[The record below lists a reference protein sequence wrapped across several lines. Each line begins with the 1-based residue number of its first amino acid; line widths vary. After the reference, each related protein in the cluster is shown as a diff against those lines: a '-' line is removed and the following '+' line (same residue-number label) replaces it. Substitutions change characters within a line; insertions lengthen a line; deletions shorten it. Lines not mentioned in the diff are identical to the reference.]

1 MSIRHLSLI
10 VAAALI
16 GNSAMAQK
24 KEIYTIQVGSFEG
37 TNAADFKKIE
47 GLGFLYTEAADAA
60 RINVYI
66 GDYATADAAKAMQK
80 QIKAKG
86 FPAYLSPRKLDAAK
100 INHVVQLDMKKTS
113 DKIDWTTY
121 EKAGKIYVTADEAQI
136 KIFSGGF
143 KDEATATAA
152 VQTLKDLGF
161 KTAFHKS
168 VAVGELHKVSTFTTG
183 NLALNGAIVPTK
195 KGPIAPATPTNSGKK
210 DDFIVKGGTAVKRN
224 ALGKLQEVLKEAEYY
239 DGKIDGDNAK
249 ATTTA
254 YNEAVKENRIL
265 QKYQAVINN
274 AAPISVDKVSELQK
288 AINELPDDLE
298 ANTAILKKSN
308 QPIAKAYRAYSSF
321 IQQGESKEVD
331 NLMNEAIKTSFAST
345 QNKFPFDERAT
356 YAYKE
361 LGQLILH
368 LRYIQGAAKEE
379 PATPA
384 WLLATHTKE
393 CATAFNSNFNVQIND
408 GFMDWNELA
417 LVSVIA
423 KDLSSKATKV
433 DTKKDNEE
441 AVLRTRLF
449 LLPKAPDASTKKN
462 VTTWASALWKGMDTW
477 AAKDE
482 FNEQTAEA
490 FKIAFFKGQ
499 VRLEDYFMSK
509 NFKADEATTLA
520 LQVLESASGRALE
533 RFMPKKIDI
542 LE

>member
-1 MSIRHLSLI
+1 
-10 VAAALI
+10 
-16 GNSAMAQK
+16 
-24 KEIYTIQVGSFEG
+24 
-37 TNAADFKKIE
+37 
-47 GLGFLYTEAADAA
+47 
-60 RINVYI
+60 
-66 GDYATADAAKAMQK
+66 
-80 QIKAKG
+80 
-86 FPAYLSPRKLDAAK
+86 
-100 INHVVQLDMKKTS
+100 
-113 DKIDWTTY
+113 
-121 EKAGKIYVTADEAQI
+121 
-136 KIFSGGF
+136 
-143 KDEATATAA
+143 
-152 VQTLKDLGF
+152 
-161 KTAFHKS
+161 
-168 VAVGELHKVSTFTTG
+168 
-183 NLALNGAIVPTK
+183 
-195 KGPIAPATPTNSGKK
+195 
-210 DDFIVKGGTAVKRN
+210 
-224 ALGKLQEVLKEAEYY
+224 
-239 DGKIDGDNAK
+239 
-249 ATTTA
+249 
-254 YNEAVKENRIL
+254 
-265 QKYQAVINN
+265 
-274 AAPISVDKVSELQK
+274 
-288 AINELPDDLE
+288 LE

-308 QPIAKAYRAYSSF
+308 QAIAKAYRAYSSF
-321 IQQGESKEVD
+321 VKQGESKEVD

-441 AVLRTRLF
+441 AVMRTRLF

-462 VTTWASALWKGMDTW
+462 VTTWANTLWKGMDTW

-509 NFKADEATTLA
+509 SFKADEATTLA

-533 RFMPKKIDI
+533 RFMPKKTDI